1 MKIKG
6 KQLEDTLRTESAP
19 FDIIYADRTVGDL
32 NGSVRFTALN
42 NSGGTI
48 GAYKVVYITGS
59 SGNLPTIGLA
69 DADAGSMPAFGLTT
83 SSSDNG
89 DEVDIVT
96 FGNLKG
102 VDTSTLSVGD
112 VLYVSTTAGEY
123 TITPP
128 TGNSTKLQNIGMVV
142 KSDSNGIIKVG
153 GAGRSNAT
161 PNLDEGKFF
170 LGNASNQSVQS
181 GYKLPTTVGTSG
193 QVLTSNGTD
202 VTFQDA
208 SGGGGTS
215 YTEVTASISTTD
227 FSIQNMLIPADASSG
242 IVINLPTVKNEY
254 TKAMSYDGDRFIVDN
269 KSQYTV
275 QLYVLDVHNYNTT
288 LSRYEQTYL
297 RHSGNYDQQGVENDG
312 PVTYNIAPMSRVEV
326 EISQLLTSGGTET
339 HRITYNVTATG
350 GMIGSFFFNL
360 ITSGQELKPNN
371 IYLCNTSG
379 GSFTVTLPEANTV
392 GDGER
397 IEIKCVHSNT
407 LTVAVWGGSDKIE
420 DSITTSIQLGLREAV
435 TLVKVSGLNYRWVKM
450 ASI

>member
-19 FDIIYADRTVGDL
+19 FDIVYADRTVGDL

-89 DEVDIVT
+89 QEVDIVT

-102 VDTSTLSVGD
+102 VDTSLLSVGD

-123 TITPP
+123 TVTPP

-181 GYKLPTTVGTSG
+181 GYKLPTTVGTTG

-202 VTFQDA
+202 LTFQDA
-208 SGGGGTS
+208 SGGGVS
-215 YTEVTASISTTD
+215 YTEVTASISEAD
-227 FSIQNMLIPADASSG
+227 FTLQDMIIPLGASSG
-242 IVINLPTVKNEY
+242 IVINLPTTKNQY
-254 TKAMSYDGDRFIVDN
+254 TKAMSYDGERFVVDN
-269 KSQYTV
+269 KSTETV
-275 QLYVLDVHNYNTT
+275 QLYISDMFHSSGGYK
-288 LSRYEQTYL
+288 QTYL
-297 RHSGNYDQQGVENDG
+297 RHSGSYDSDGVYSANNADG
-312 PVTYNIAPMSRVEV
+312 EAVYDIAPMSRVEIQV
-326 EISQLLTSGGTET
+326 EAET
-339 HRITYNVTATG
+339 GSNYDRVTYNVTATG
-350 GMIGSFFFNL
+350 GMIGAFFYNY
-360 ITSGQELKPNN
+360 ITASQTAKTNN
-371 IYLCNTSG
+371 IYVCNGT
-379 GSFTVTLPEANTV
+379 FTLTLPSRDSAI
-392 GDGER
+392 GER
-397 IEIKCVHSNT
+397 IEVKNYGTGTIT
-407 LTVAVWGGSDKIE
+407 LDPDLANINGASTYALASGSY
-420 DSITTSIQLGLREAV
+420 V
-435 TLVKVSGLNYRWVKM
+435 TLMRVQIGTNYW
-450 ASI
+450 ITL